1 VTPYAAPISDMRFVM
16 QEVAG
21 LADLQTLPGF
31 EEATP
36 DLVDAALGEAAR
48 FASEVLA
55 PLNQSGDREGSRIE
69 NGVVRTPAGFKE
81 AYRQFVASGWNSVPF
96 DPVHGGQG
104 LPWLVGMAV
113 NEMWQ
118 SANLSFS
125 LCPLLTQGAIELLQA
140 HGSPDQQALWLP
152 RMVKGEW
159 TGTMN
164 LTEPQAGT
172 DLAALRCRALPEGD
186 HYRITGQ
193 KIFITFGEHDLAE
206 NIVHMLLARTPEAPA
221 GVHGISLFIV
231 PKRLVDPNGR
241 LLGHNDLRAA
251 SLEHKL
257 GIHGSPTCV
266 MAYGEDK
273 GAIGYLVGE
282 ENHGLEY
289 MFTMMNNARLGVGL
303 QGVSLSER
311 AYQQAR
317 AYAHDRVQGRD
328 RGGPAKIIRYPDVRR
343 MLLTMRVQTEA
354 LRALAYFTAAALDRA
369 RRHPDPAR
377 RQREQ
382 ATVDLL
388 TPVVKALSTDVGV
401 EVASLGVQ
409 IHGGMG
415 YVEETGAAQFYRDVR
430 IAPIYEGTNGIQA
443 LDLVRRKIAR
453 DGGEALGQ
461 FMARMAADD
470 AAFAQAPGDD
480 MAVLRQAVRDGLE
493 VLGHARDWLTGA
505 LKRNERAALAAASPF
520 LKLFGTVTATWLMA
534 RAGLAAT
541 RRLADGP
548 ADAQQMAAKLITARF
563 YAEQILPPAL
573 ALLMPITRGEAT
585 ILALDDDQL

>member
-1 VTPYAAPISDMRFVM
+1 MPSYVAPIADMQFAM
-16 QEVAG
+16 NEVAG
-21 LADLQTLPGF
+21 LGELQTLPGF
-31 EEATP
+31 EDATP
-36 DLVDAALGEAAR
+36 DLVAAALGEASR
-48 FASEVLA
+48 LASEVLA
-55 PLNQSGDREGSRIE
+55 PLNQSGDRQGARLE
-69 NGVVRTPAGFKE
+69 NGVVRTPEGFKE
-81 AYRQFVASGWNSVPF
+81 AYRQFVEGGWNSLPF
-96 DPVHGGQG
+96 DPAHGGQG
-104 LPWLVGMAV
+104 LPWLVAMAV

-125 LCPLLTQGAIELLQA
+125 LCPLLTQGAIELLSA
-140 HGSPDQQALWLP
+140 HGSPAQKARWLP

-164 LTEPQAGT
+164 LTEPHAGT
-172 DLAALRCRALPEGD
+172 DLGALRTRAVAQGD

-206 NIVHMLLARTPEAPA
+206 NIVHMLLARTPEAPPGA
-221 GVHGISLFIV
+221 HGISLFIV
-231 PKRLVDPNGR
+231 PKRLVDGDGR
-241 LLGHNDLRAA
+241 LGAQNDLRAA

-257 GIHGSPTCV
+257 GIHASPTCV
-266 MAYGEDK
+266 MSYGDDQ

-317 AYAHDRVQGRD
+317 AYAQARVQGRD
-328 RGGPAKIIRYPDVRR
+328 RGEPARIIHYPDVRR
-343 MLLTMRVQTEA
+343 MLLTMRAQTEA
-354 LRALAYFTAAALDRA
+354 LRALAYFTAAALDLA
-369 RRHPDPAR
+369 RHHPDAHR

-382 ATVDLL
+382 AVVELL

-409 IHGGMG
+409 VHGGMG
-415 YVEETGAAQFYRDVR
+415 FVEETGAAQLYRDAR

-453 DGGEALGQ
+453 DGGEALGA
-461 FMARMAADD
+461 FMARMAADGP
-470 AAFAQAPGDD
+470 ALSAAPGDD
-480 MAVLRQAVRDGLE
+480 MAVLAEAVREGLAT
-493 VLGHARDWLTGA
+493 LGHARDWLLGA

-541 RRLADGP
+541 RRLGEGP
-548 ADAQQMAAKLITARF
+548 QDAQQMAAKLITARF
-563 YAEQILPPAL
+563 YAEQILPPAIG
-573 ALLMPITRGEAT
+573 LLVPITRGEAT
-585 ILALDDDQL
+585 ILALDDDQV